1 MNNGIRYY
9 RQPVIDLIA
18 RNVLDGYDRRL
29 LIGKPTAIPI
39 DDIIESLGLIVEYH
53 YLRNCDRICGETVF
67 DTAEVIVYD
76 MEKRKYKTIIVKG
89 GTIIADAH
97 LLDSGNEGRLRFTF
111 AHELAHWILHK
122 NIFCGSQYSAAMT
135 KVPITEDCKLSSEV
149 DRAIER
155 QADMLGTALIMP
167 ITQVKRAYYA
177 ISRNQGSTRMVID
190 RMAEIFN
197 VSREAMRIRLSA
209 HNLI

>member
-1 MNNGIRYY
+1 MKMSITFGSYIREK
-9 RQPVIDLIA
+9 RKEKSLSLRALAGKTGLSPV
-18 RNVLDGYDRRL
+18 Y
-29 LIGKPTAIPI
+29 
-39 DDIIESLGLIVEYH
+39 
-53 YLRNCDRICGETVF
+53 
-67 DTAEVIVYD
+67 TAEVIVYD

-177 ISRNQGSTRMVID
+177 ISRNQGSTQMVID

>member
-1 MNNGIRYY
+1 MNSNIRYY
-9 RQPVIDLIA
+9 RQPVIDVIA
-18 RNVLDGYDRRL
+18 RNVLNSYDRRL
-29 LIGKPTAIPI
+29 LMGKPTAIPI
-39 DDIIESLGLIVEYH
+39 DDIIEAMGLIVEYH
-53 YLRNCDRICGETVF
+53 YLRNSDRICGETVF

-76 MEKRKYKTIIVKG
+76 MAKRQYKTIIVKG

-97 LLDSGNEGRLRFTF
+97 LLDNGCEGRLRFTL
-111 AHELAHWILHK
+111 AHELAHWVLHK
-122 NIFCGSQYSAAMT
+122 NIFCGSQYSAAMI
-135 KVPITEDCKLSSEV
+135 KAPVSEDCKLSSKA

-177 ISRNQGSTRMVID
+177 VGRNQSGKQAVIGT
-190 RMAEIFN
+190 MAEIFD
-197 VSREAMRIRLSA
+197 VSREAMRIRLTA

>member
-1 MNNGIRYY
+1 MNSNIRFY
-9 RQPVIDLIA
+9 RQPVIDLLA
-18 RNVLDGYDRRL
+18 RNVLNAYDYRL
-29 LIGKPTAIPI
+29 LMGKPTAIPV

-53 YLRNCDRICGETVF
+53 YLRNSDRICGETVF

-76 MEKRKYKTIIVKG
+76 MAKRQYKTMIVKG

-111 AHELAHWILHK
+111 AHELAHWVLHK

-135 KVPITEDCKLSSEV
+135 KAPLPDDCKLSSEA
-149 DRAIER
+149 DRAIEW
-155 QADMLGTALIMP
+155 QADMLGTAIIMP
-167 ITQVKRAYYA
+167 ITQVKKAFYA
-177 ISRNQGSTRMVID
+177 IGRNQGSEQSVID
-190 RMAEIFN
+190 AMAEIFN

>member
-29 LIGKPTAIPI
+29 LIGKPTAIQI

-97 LLDSGNEGRLRFTF
+97 LLDSGNEGRLRFSVSLVNPTNVFVIGVPYKPKVFIYRTQIYVTF
-111 AHELAHWILHK
+111 DYI
-122 NIFCGSQYSAAMT
+122 
-135 KVPITEDCKLSSEV
+135 D
-149 DRAIER
+149 
-155 QADMLGTALIMP
+155 
-167 ITQVKRAYYA
+167 
-177 ISRNQGSTRMVID
+177 ISD
-190 RMAEIFN
+190 K
-197 VSREAMRIRLSA
+197 
-209 HNLI
+209 H

>member
-1 MNNGIRYY
+1 MNSNIRYY
-9 RQPVIDLIA
+9 RQPVIDMLA
-18 RNVLDGYDRRL
+18 RNVLNEYDRCL
-29 LIGKPTAIPI
+29 LLGKPKAIPI

-53 YLRNCDRICGETVF
+53 YLRNSDRICGETVF
-67 DTAEVIVYD
+67 DAAEVIVYD
-76 MEKRKYKTIIVKG
+76 MAKRRYKTIIVKG

-122 NIFCGSQYSAAMT
+122 SIFCGSQYSAAMT
-135 KVPITEDCKLSSEV
+135 KTAISEDCKLSSAV
-149 DRAIER
+149 DRTIER

-167 ITQVKRAYYA
+167 ITQVKKAYYA
-177 ISRNQGSTRMVID
+177 VGRSQSSKQAAID
-190 RMAEIFN
+190 AMAEIFN
-197 VSREAMRIRLSA
+197 VSREAMRIRLST